1 MAETRTEPSK
11 LNRRYPVEEGF
22 VFTVLT
28 KNILEKSIMV
38 VDALISS
45 DGVALIVSE
54 KVAATVAAS

>member
-1 MAETRTEPSK
+1 
-11 LNRRYPVEEGF
+11 VDEGF